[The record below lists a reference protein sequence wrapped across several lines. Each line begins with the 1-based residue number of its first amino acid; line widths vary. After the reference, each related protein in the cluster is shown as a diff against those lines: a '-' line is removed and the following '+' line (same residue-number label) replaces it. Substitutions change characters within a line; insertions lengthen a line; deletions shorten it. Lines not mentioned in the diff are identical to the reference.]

1 MRKKALSKELAP
13 KQLGVKQLSLLPL
26 TGEWRDLVGTP
37 ELFGAWII
45 WGRSFSGKTS
55 FCVRLAK
62 EIAAL
67 GERVAYVSLEEGVS
81 VTMQEA
87 FARECMDSVNE
98 RIRLWYQI
106 EPEEL
111 IEKLQRQ
118 RSARVVIIDSLQYL
132 GINYAGYKQLR
143 RLFPRKLFIFI
154 SHANEQ
160 KEPSG
165 ATAIKVRYDAS
176 VKIMVDGFV
185 AYAFSRYGGGKPLTI
200 WEEGA
205 KKNTTKKGE
214 LYGSNEEGAIEDCEE
229 NELISSF
236 LCGAEQ
242 ATLSADEEGSDIE
255 RIRGYEY
262 QAVEH
267 YGVRGGSEDDEEEF
281 FAYRRDREDA

>member
-1 MRKKALSKELAP
+1 MRKSRKKYTPKEL
-13 KQLGVKQLSLLPL
+13 QLYKPARVLPF
-26 TGEWRDLVGTP
+26 TGEWRDLVGVP
-37 ELFGAWII
+37 ERSGAWIV
-45 WGRSFSGKTS
+45 WGRSYSGKTS
-55 FCVRLAK
+55 FCLQLAK
-62 EIAAL
+62 YFADL
-67 GERVAYVSLEEGVS
+67 GEKVVYLSLEEGVS
-81 VTMQEA
+81 VTMQRA
-87 FARECMDSVNE
+87 FARECMDTVNGNLQ
-98 RIRLWYQI
+98 LWCRMDMS
-106 EPEEL
+106 EL
-111 IEKLQRQ
+111 EVELKKQ
-118 RSARVVIIDSLQYL
+118 RSANVVVIDSLQYF
-132 GINYAGYKQLR
+132 GINHAGYKRLR
-143 RLFPRKLFIFI
+143 EEFPRKLFIFI
-154 SHANEQ
+154 SHASET

-229 NELISSF
+229 NEPVSGILRGI
-236 LCGAEQ
+236 EQ
-242 ATLSADEEGSDIE
+242 TALSADEEGSDIE